1 MTSQIV
7 ANQAGADSS
16 TRIQGK
22 RRRQLID
29 ATLSVIAENGIS
41 NVTLAKVAGRAGLTA
56 AMVNFHFAGKNSLL
70 LETLRF
76 VSREFQERFDDAI
89 AGAKGDPV
97 RALNAI
103 IDTHFDPAL
112 SDPRR
117 LAVWYAFWGESWA
130 RAEYQALCGKEDTF
144 NEIKVKALFE
154 QVLIAEGRNR
164 MDADA
169 LSLAFLGMLDI
180 LWQGM
185 LIDDTARGRKTRRK
199 QCQRFLASIFPGSFG
214 GTVENT
220 VNGPSRK
227 WICVGHLEDLEG
239 GDNQIIEQDVN
250 GVAVLVRKDS
260 DGEVRAVQY
269 RDGCPVAELPSVP
282 LRQADGLLF
291 VRP

>member
-1 MTSQIV
+1 MTNQTV
-7 ANQAGADSS
+7 ATKTGTEFN
-16 TRIQGK
+16 TRIQGE

-41 NVTLAKVAGRAGLTA
+41 KVTLAKVAGRAGLTA
-56 AMVNFHFAGKNSLL
+56 AMVNFHFAGKESLL

-89 AGAKGDPV
+89 ASAKGDPV
-97 RALNAI
+97 RALKAI
-103 IDTHFDPAL
+103 VDTHFDPAL

-117 LAVWYAFWGESWA
+117 LAVWYAFWGEGWA
-130 RAEYQALCGKEDTF
+130 RAEYQVLCGKEDTF

-154 QVLIAEGRNR
+154 QVLVAEGRNG

-185 LIDDTARGRKTRRK
+185 LIDDAARGRDTRRN
-199 QCQRFLASIFPGSFG
+199 QCRRYLTSIFPGSFG
-214 GTVENT
+214 DIGENT
-220 VNGPSRK
+220 MFGPSQK
-227 WICVGHLEDLEG
+227 WICVGHVDDLKESNG
-239 GDNQIIEQDVN
+239 QIIEPNVN
-250 GVAVLVRKDS
+250 GVTVLVRQGS
-260 DGEVRAVQY
+260 DGEIRAVQY
-269 RDGCPVAELPSVP
+269 RDGCPVAELPCVP
-282 LRQADGLLF
+282 MRQAEGLLF